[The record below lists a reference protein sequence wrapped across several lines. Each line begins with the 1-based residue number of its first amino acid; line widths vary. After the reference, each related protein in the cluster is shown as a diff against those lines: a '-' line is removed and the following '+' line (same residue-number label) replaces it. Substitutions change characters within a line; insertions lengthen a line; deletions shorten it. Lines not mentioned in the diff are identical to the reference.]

1 MTDELSDDEL
11 LAALGASPEQK
22 SKSSRT
28 PREARIIAGFEDILK
43 FFEEHGRVPQHGAD
57 RDIFERIYATRL
69 DALRKQPD
77 CRALLAS
84 LDRQGWLRG
93 PVEAA
98 PENDLDDDSLL
109 DALGATSEADEDDI
123 GELRYVKSRE
133 DVRAAEE
140 IATRKPCKD
149 FERFAPLFETARE
162 QIRLGV
168 RETRK
173 FERKSEIEVGRFF
186 IVSGLMAYVAEAG
199 EAFTNESG
207 NRDQRL
213 RVIFD
218 NRTESDLL
226 ARSLQKALTQD
237 PAGRRITDPNAGP
250 LFSGE
255 AGDGDLESG
264 LIYVLRSLSDHPEI
278 VNRRD
283 IVHKIGV
290 TGSDLKTRL
299 ANAPNEAT
307 YLLAGV
313 EIAATYRLY
322 NVNRTKLEN
331 LIHRIFAAARLDIE
345 IEDRFGK
352 PVRPREWFLVPLSAV
367 DEAVALIQTGQV
379 ESWAYKPEVAR
390 FENRHQGDSLVPMQ
404 RYDAMFPDA
413 LGIISVFAP
422 DPFELDQWLTIAME
436 RGSPLTAEE
445 LDLIGVTYVGDDF
458 DGSIVY

>member
-11 LAALGASPEQK
+11 LAALGASPERK

-69 DALRKQPD
+69 DALRRQPD
-77 CRALLAS
+77 CTTLLAS
-84 LDRQGWLRG
+84 FDRQGWLRG
-93 PVEAA
+93 PVAA
-98 PENDLDDDSLL
+98 AREEDLDDDSLL
-109 DALGATSEADEDDI
+109 DALGASPVAAKDDI

-149 FERFAPLFETARE
+149 FERFAPLFETVRE
-162 QIRLGV
+162 QLRLGV

-173 FERKSEIEVGRFF
+173 FEKKSEIEAGRFF
-186 IVSGLMAYVAEAG
+186 IVSGLMAYVADAG
-199 EAFTNESG
+199 EEFTNDSG
-207 NRDQRL
+207 YRDKRL

-218 NRTESDLL
+218 NGTESDLL
-226 ARSLQKALTQD
+226 ARSLQKALSQD
-237 PAGRRITDPNAGP
+237 AAGRRVTDPNAGP
-250 LFSGE
+250 LFSDQAE
-255 AGDGDLESG
+255 EGDLESG

-278 VNRRD
+278 ASRRS

-290 TGSDLKTRL
+290 TGLDINTRI
-299 ANAPNEAT
+299 ANAKNDAT
-307 YLLAGV
+307 FLLADV
-313 EIAATYRLY
+313 EVAATFRLF
-322 NVNRTKLEN
+322 NINRIKLEN
-331 LIHRIFAAARLDIE
+331 LIHRVFSTARLDIE

-367 DEAVALIQTGQV
+367 DEAVALIQTGQI
-379 ESWAYKPEVAR
+379 ESWAYRPEVAR
-390 FENRHQGDSLVPMQ
+390 FEKGHQGDSLFPIQ
-404 RYDAMFPDA
+404 RYEAMFPDA
-413 LGIISVFAP
+413 LGIISLFAP
-422 DPFELDQWLTIAME
+422 DPLELDRWLTIAME

-445 LDLIGVTYVGDDF
+445 LDLIGVTYVADDF

>member
-11 LAALGASPEQK
+11 LAALGASPEPK

-28 PREARIIAGFEDILK
+28 PREARVIAGFEDILK
-43 FFEEHGRVPQHGAD
+43 FHEEHGRVPQHGAD

-77 CRALLAS
+77 CRALLAG
-84 LDRQGWLRG
+84 LDRHGWLAG
-93 PVEAA
+93 AIEDDALA
-98 PENDLDDDSLL
+98 EIDDDELL
-109 DALGATSEADEDDI
+109 NALGVAADDEGDDI
-123 GELRYVKSRE
+123 STLRHVKSRE
-133 DVRAAEE
+133 EVRAAEE
-140 IATRKPCKD
+140 IATRKPCAD
-149 FERFAPLFETARE
+149 FKKFEPLFETVRQ

-186 IVSGLMAYVAEAG
+186 IVTGLMAYVAEAG
-199 EAFTNESG
+199 EAFLNDSG

-218 NRTESDLL
+218 NGTESDLL

-237 PAGRRITDPNAGP
+237 EAGRRITDPNAGP

-278 VNRRD
+278 VNRRN

-290 TGSDLKTRL
+290 TGSDLKTRI

-322 NVNRTKLEN
+322 NINRTKLEN
-331 LIHRIFAAARLDIE
+331 LVHRIFGAARLDIE

-352 PVRPREWFLVPLSAV
+352 PVRPREWFLVPLAAIDRAV
-367 DEAVALIQTGQV
+367 ELIQNGEIERWYYNPATATF
-379 ESWAYKPEVAR
+379 EKPK
-390 FENRHQGDSLVPMQ
+390 
-404 RYDAMFPDA
+404 
-413 LGIISVFAP
+413 
-422 DPFELDQWLTIAME
+422 
-436 RGSPLTAEE
+436 
-445 LDLIGVTYVGDDF
+445 
-458 DGSIVY
+458 